1 MRESDEGL
9 IYHYAPFNEAQSL
22 SQNKDTSRAG
32 ASFYISPDPL
42 LRALPHLRVLNSPPP
57 PGGGRSG
64 R

>member
-1 MRESDEGL
+1 MRGSDEGL

-22 SQNKDTSRAG
+22 SRNRDTARARI
-32 ASFYISPDPL
+32 SFCLSPDPL
-42 LRALPHLRVLNSPPP
+42 LRAFPHLRALNSPPP